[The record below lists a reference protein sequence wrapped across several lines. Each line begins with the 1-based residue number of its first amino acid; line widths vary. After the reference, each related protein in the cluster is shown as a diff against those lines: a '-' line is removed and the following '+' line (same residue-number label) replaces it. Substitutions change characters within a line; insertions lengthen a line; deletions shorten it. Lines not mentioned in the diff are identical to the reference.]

1 MLNYIRG
8 TADTFNTI
16 LYPGQWIT
24 VRFCYVI
31 YFPKINTKTDE
42 ACQTYQPS
50 NRESS
55 ELELGSASPCSCHV
69 ANLSLQTAVFVRINT
84 VWMCAL
90 GDRLRLIML
99 WDGRSRG
106 YIRKQHLICQNQLHN
121 VYNVDR
127 CISNSKKLFFF
138 DQTGFPPYH
147 TGSWS
152 WSPFWP
158 VSLQKLLSHIMKVQ
172 VSDEFW
178 LIFAIDREFKRC
190 WLSVIH
196 SSFFILAAWHKE
208 RSASQF
214 VRNILK
220 ALEKTKSNM
229 MFSVVDGDKYL
240 NRVSLLANCWLKYQ
254 SAQACVVISFPG
266 INKSPIQI
274 CQILVGRQ
282 VMSKTAT

>member
-99 WDGRSRG
+99 WDGHSRG

-127 CISNSKKLFFF
+127 CISNSKKLFFLIKQ
-138 DQTGFPPYH
+138 DSHHITRDPGP
-147 TGSWS
+147 G
-152 WSPFWP
+152 
-158 VSLQKLLSHIMKVQ
+158 LLSGLSPYKNSSATSWKSRCLTS
-172 VSDEFW
+172 SDLF
-178 LIFAIDREFKRC
+178 L
-190 WLSVIH
+190 
-196 SSFFILAAWHKE
+196 
-208 RSASQF
+208 
-214 VRNILK
+214 
-220 ALEKTKSNM
+220 
-229 MFSVVDGDKYL
+229 
-240 NRVSLLANCWLKYQ
+240 
-254 SAQACVVISFPG
+254 P
-266 INKSPIQI
+266 
-274 CQILVGRQ
+274 
-282 VMSKTAT
+282 